1 MSLRPGEWLVLAGS
15 GVIAAFALLVGV
27 LIYLKPPPVQYRY
40 LEDARTQAGE
50 AVYRRQ
56 GCGSCHKVFE
66 NGAKVGPALDGVGAR
81 RSAAWLNEFLRQ
93 HAYLKDERRLAA
105 LTAYLQALR

>member
-1 MSLRPGEWLVLAGS
+1 
-15 GVIAAFALLVGV
+15 
-27 LIYLKPPPVQYRY
+27 
-40 LEDARTQAGE
+40 
-50 AVYRRQ
+50 
-56 GCGSCHKVFE
+56 VFE